1 MTVLDQLASALGRND
16 EQPNVELAEK
26 LAANPD
32 KAAIAELV
40 AALKTG
46 PAPIANDAIKV
57 LYELGERR
65 PELIAD
71 YADAFFVTLNSKNNR
86 LVWGGMT
93 ALESI
98 ATVSASTLAKRLP
111 EILAAAEKGSVIAK
125 DKAVSILAKL
135 VPPNTPRRSQPSSRW
150 SRPPPSTSCRCTP
163 RWLPRRSIGRIKLP
177 LSRSSPSASQPSI
190 NPPSAPGWK
199 NCCASSPNPSL
210 NPRRKP
216 P

>member
-40 AALKTG
+40 AALRIG
-46 PAPIANDAIKV
+46 PAAVANDAIKV

-65 PELIAD
+65 PELLAD
-71 YADAFFVTLNSKNNR
+71 RADAFFAALTSKHNR
-86 LVWGGMT
+86 LVWGGMS

-98 ATVSASTLAKRLP
+98 ATVSASALAKRLP
-111 EILAAAEKGSVIAK
+111 EILAAADKGSVIAK

-135 VPPNTPRRSQPSSRW
+135 VAAGHAKALAHLLAMVEAAAVNQVPMYAEMAAPVIDPAHRSEFVAIITKRLATIDQPAKRARLEKLLRKFAK
-150 SRPPPSTSCRCTP
+150 SRP
-163 RWLPRRSIGRIKLP
+163 
-177 LSRSSPSASQPSI
+177 
-190 NPPSAPGWK
+190 
-199 NCCASSPNPSL
+199 
-210 NPRRKP
+210 
-216 P
+216 

>member
-1 MTVLDQLASALGRND
+1 MSSVLEQLASALGRND

-40 AALKTG
+40 AAVKTG

-135 VPPNTPRRSQPSSRW
+135 VAAEHAKALPALFAMVEAAAVNQLPMYAEMAAPAIDRSHQAVFVAIITKRLATIDQPAKRARLEKLLRKLAKSQP
-150 SRPPPSTSCRCTP
+150 
-163 RWLPRRSIGRIKLP
+163 
-177 LSRSSPSASQPSI
+177 
-190 NPPSAPGWK
+190 
-199 NCCASSPNPSL
+199 
-210 NPRRKP
+210 
-216 P
+216 